1 MHIRILDRYIF
12 REVFMTF
19 IFGICA
25 FSAVFIGSGTLFR
38 IAQYITE
45 YGASVG
51 SVVKIFFLSLPSV
64 IIWTFPM
71 SMLLGCLLAFGRL
84 SASSEITA
92 MKSCG
97 ISFHRIS
104 YPALILGFC
113 VSLFAV
119 WFNEYIVPWSNSAY
133 TRVLNYE
140 IKGNTAPQSQEH
152 IIIKDIQN
160 GQIVRLI
167 YARRYDA
174 TTETM
179 QGVTMQMF
187 EDGKVSHVEDA
198 EYAKW
203 EKDKWV
209 MHKGVIYDIPKDSD
223 EDAQHKMYF
232 EQQILPVK
240 DSPGTILRDQKKP
253 EELTIKELREQIKIL
268 NDRYVN
274 TKKMETELYQRFTI
288 PFASFIFALVG
299 IPLGLQP
306 QRASSSRGFAV
317 SIIIIFVYYVFM
329 TIGGA
334 IAQSGALPAAL
345 AVWLPNIV
353 GLIAGLFLMRQAA
366 R

>member
-1 MHIRILDRYIF
+1 MHIRLLDRYIF

-19 IFGICA
+19 LFGICA

-45 YGASVG
+45 YGASLS
-51 SVVKIFFLSLPSV
+51 SVIKIFFLSLPGV
-64 IIWTFPM
+64 VIWTFPM

-97 ISFHRIS
+97 ISFYRIS

-140 IKGNTAPQSQEH
+140 IKKNTAPQSQEH
-152 IIIKDIQN
+152 IIIKDIQD

-167 YARRYDA
+167 YARLYDA

-179 QGVTMQMF
+179 QGVSMQMF
-187 EDGKVSHVEDA
+187 EQGRVSHVEDA

-209 MHKGVIYDIPKDSD
+209 MYKGVIYDIPKDSD
-223 EDAQHKMYF
+223 EDTQHKMYF
-232 EQQILPVK
+232 DQQILPVK
-240 DSPGTILRDQKKP
+240 DSPGAILRDQKKP

-268 NDRYVN
+268 RDRFVN
-274 TKKMETELYQRFTI
+274 TKKIETELYQRFTI

-299 IPLGLQP
+299 LPLGLQP
-306 QRASSSRGFAV
+306 QRTGSSRGFAV
-317 SIIIIFVYYVFM
+317 SIIIIFIYYVFM
-329 TIGGA
+329 TMGGA
-334 IAQSGALPAAL
+334 VAQSGMLPAAL

-353 GLIAGLFLMRQAA
+353 GLIAGVFLMRQAA

>member
-12 REVFMTF
+12 REVYMTF
-19 IFGICA
+19 LFGICA

-45 YGASVG
+45 YGASLT
-51 SVVKIFFLSLPSV
+51 SVIKIFFLSLPGV
-64 IIWTFPM
+64 VIWTFPM

-97 ISFHRIS
+97 VSFHRIS
-104 YPALILGFC
+104 YPALLLGFF

-119 WFNEYIVPWSNSAY
+119 WFNEYIVPWANSAY
-133 TRVLNYE
+133 ARVLNYE

-174 TTETM
+174 ATEIM

-187 EDGKVSHVEDA
+187 EDGKASHVEDA

-209 MHKGVIYDIPKDSD
+209 MYQGIIYDIPKDSNK
-223 EDAQHKMYF
+223 DAQHKMTF
-232 EQQILPVK
+232 DQQVLPVK
-240 DSPGTILRDQKKP
+240 DSPAAILRDQKKP
-253 EELTIKELREQIKIL
+253 EEMTIKELREQIKIL
-268 NDRYVN
+268 SDRFVN
-274 TKKMETELYQRFTI
+274 TKKVETELYQRFTI

-306 QRASSSRGFAV
+306 QRSSSSRGFAV
-317 SIIIIFVYYVFM
+317 SIIIIFIYYVFM
-329 TIGGA
+329 TMGAA

-353 GLIAGLFLMRQAA
+353 GLIAGLFLMREAA